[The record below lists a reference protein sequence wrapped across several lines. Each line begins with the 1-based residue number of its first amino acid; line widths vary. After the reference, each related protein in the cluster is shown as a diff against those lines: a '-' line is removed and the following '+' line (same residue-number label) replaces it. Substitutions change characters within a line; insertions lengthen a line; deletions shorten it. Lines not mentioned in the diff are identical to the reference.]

1 MLQWVTALP
10 NYPHPHHHLTIRGR
24 RRTPAVRQTREL
36 LRVAVVQRLLP
47 GEMLPS
53 ELELMATYG
62 VSRGIIRDALDL
74 LRGEGL
80 IDRMQGAGT
89 FVIAPERQLIDIE
102 QLGAMVRN
110 IDDGDARVRWELL
123 VFETTTAPTLVA
135 ERLRL
140 DEGTEVVYAER
151 RQTLDGEPV
160 MLRSSWLTRDI
171 GDILWTD
178 PAAGRR
184 SLDDLIEKALGHS
197 TAQADLR
204 IEATLVDPSTTAALA
219 LPEGAPLVLLERL
232 MYDVLGRPIEY
243 GHARIRA
250 DRFALTTHMRRVGVR
265 QAARSGPTAN
275 RLAVTP
281 NRTGGRSVASMA
293 LNTTRR

>member
-1 MLQWVTALP
+1 V
-10 NYPHPHHHLTIRGR
+10 R
-24 RRTPAVRQTREL
+24 RTREL
-36 LRVAVVQRLLP
+36 LRVAIVQRLLP
-47 GEMLPS
+47 GDMLPS
-53 ELELMATYG
+53 EWELMSKYG

-80 IDRMQGAGT
+80 IDRLQGAGT
-89 FVIAPERQLIDIE
+89 FVVSPERQIIEIE

-110 IDDGDARVRWELL
+110 IDDGDARVRWDLL
-123 VFETTTAPTLVA
+123 AFEPTPAPLLVA

-140 DEGTEVVYAER
+140 EEGTEVVYAER

-160 MLRSSWLTRDI
+160 MLRTSWLTRDI

-178 PAAGRR
+178 PAAARR
-184 SLDDLIEKALGHS
+184 SLDDLIEKALGHPV
-197 TAQADLR
+197 ARADLR
-204 IEATLVDPSTTAALA
+204 IEATLVDSSTAAALT

-250 DRFALTTHMRRVGVR
+250 DRFALTTHMRRVGVC
-265 QAARSGPTAN
+265 QTATTGPVAN
-275 RLAVTP
+275 CLAVTP
-281 NRTGGRSVASMA
+281 SRTGRRPVASVAS
-293 LNTTRR
+293 NTVRR